1 MKIVNISG
9 AHQFLGEGGLQKNNI
24 YGELPKK
31 RGGRRQ
37 FPGGLAKIGRRVSLS
52 GVDTWMHTMT
62 WFWYMAELKV
72 GLADV
77 STLNFD
83 QSFLQFNAKKKISA
97 KETSQ
102 FEFKCWILKAVSIN
116 IQSIAIK

>member
-1 MKIVNISG
+1 MRLKMKIVNISG
-9 AHQFLGEGGLQKNNI
+9 VHQFLGEGGLQKNNI

-31 RGGRRQ
+31 RG
-37 FPGGLAKIGRRVSLS
+37 LAKIGRRVSLR
-52 GVDTWMHTMT
+52 GVDTWMHTLT
-62 WFWYMAELKV
+62 CFWYMAELKV

-77 STLNFD
+77 SKLNFH

-102 FEFKCWILKAVSIN
+102 FEFKC
-116 IQSIAIK
+116 

>member
-37 FPGGLAKIGRRVSLS
+37 FPGGLAKIRRRVSLS
-52 GVDTWMHTMT
+52 EVDTWMHTMT
-62 WFWYMAELKV
+62 
-72 GLADV
+72 
-77 STLNFD
+77 
-83 QSFLQFNAKKKISA
+83 
-97 KETSQ
+97 
-102 FEFKCWILKAVSIN
+102 
-116 IQSIAIK
+116 